1 MTGSRLGQPD
11 LVLRDLTCDSRQAG
25 PETGFFA
32 LQGARHDG
40 HQFVGDAVQAGAP
53 AVFVTDPEAFARLE
67 EAPAPPGGTFLVS
80 GGREALADLSAELY
94 GHPSRELRLLGVTG
108 TNGKTTVTHLAAQL
122 LRAMGTPCG
131 IAGTLG
137 MTLGDSPAELG
148 LTTPEAPDI
157 QRFLSRCREGGIGA
171 VAMEASSIG
180 IAMARTRGL
189 SFRGAA
195 FTNLTQDHLDYHGTM
210 ERYRDAKFD
219 LFLRHEVA
227 RAVVNLDD
235 PTGRELAARLKS
247 SGAPPALGF
256 AAEGVAGGGAELR
269 MEGASWDTAGMRGEL
284 CLGERRAPFAS
295 PLLGRFNLSNLLAAV
310 GLLTATGAEF
320 EAVAAVAAAGV
331 GAPGR
336 FERIPVPHGFTVVVD
351 YAHTPDALV
360 NALETARE
368 IAAGALWVVFGCG
381 GERDAAKRPRMGA
394 IAERLAERTILTS
407 DNPRGEPPGAILDQI
422 ARGLRDPGAAVRIEA
437 REEAIRWTLGR
448 AREGDLVLIAGKG
461 HETYQEIEGRRLPF
475 SDREV
480 VQAWAGE
487 TGN

>member
-1 MTGSRLGQPD
+1 
-11 LVLRDLTCDSRQAG
+11 
-25 PETGFFA
+25 
-32 LQGARHDG
+32 
-40 HQFVGDAVQAGAP
+40 
-53 AVFVTDPEAFARLE
+53 
-67 EAPAPPGGTFLVS
+67 
-80 GGREALADLSAELY
+80 
-94 GHPSRELRLLGVTG
+94 
-108 TNGKTTVTHLAAQL
+108 
-122 LRAMGTPCG
+122 MGTPCG

-137 MTLGDSPAELG
+137 MTLDDRPADLG

-157 QRFLSRCREGGIGA
+157 QRFLARCREDGTGA

-180 IAMARTRGL
+180 IALARTRGL
-189 SFRGAA
+189 SFRAAA
-195 FTNLTQDHLDYHGTM
+195 FTNLTQDHLDFHGGM
-210 ERYRDAKFD
+210 ERYREAKFD

-235 PTGRELAARLKS
+235 SAGRELAARLEA

-256 AAEGVAGGGAELR
+256 AVSGDAELR
-269 MEGASWDTAGMRGEL
+269 TEGASWDASGMRGAL

-320 EAVAAVAAAGV
+320 EAVAAAAAAGV

-351 YAHTPDALV
+351 YAHTPDALE

-368 IAAGALWVVFGCG
+368 IAAGELWAVFGCG
-381 GERDAAKRPRMGA
+381 GERDTAKRPRMGA
-394 IAERLAERTILTS
+394 IAERLAERTVLTS
-407 DNPRGEPPGAILDQI
+407 DNPRGEPPEAILDQI

-437 REEAIRWTLGR
+437 REEAIRWALDR
-448 AREGDLVLIAGKG
+448 ARDGDLVLIAGKG
-461 HETYQEIEGRRLPF
+461 HETYQEIEGQRLPF

-480 VQAWAGE
+480 VEAWAGE
-487 TGN
+487 KGS